1 MIARADADR
10 LRALRSS
17 GTPVVSLYLPVP
29 LDLADHRGLATRAR
43 ELVRAAAAEAS
54 DRGLPAPGERDVESL
69 AALVGA
75 HSHEW
80 LGRTVALFACAGIG
94 LSQTAALPGA
104 PAERA
109 VVARRPYLRPLLA
122 AMQRNPAYRVAVIDA
137 RHAWVLAISDDR
149 IETVAERTGEGV
161 PSTGFAGWYG
171 LESYRVQQRIMQ
183 LARQHFRQTFAI
195 LDRPAGVGRL
205 PLVIGGQEAE
215 VSQFL
220 AAAPRGVSDAVAGTF
235 RVDLQTVTPGRIREL
250 AGPVIARWTRQ
261 AEAAVIADVL
271 GQAPNRAVTT
281 GLDGCLAAIRSGA
294 VGQLIVADEEFVPG
308 FGCGQ
313 CGALST
319 RQDRC
324 DCPDP
329 AEPCQ
334 AVPDLLDEMA
344 CRALDGGAE
353 VTAVRRAPFA
363 VAARLRFPVTTG
375 AAGSSG

>member
-1 MIARADADR
+1 MIARAEADR

-54 DRGLPAPGERDVESL
+54 DRGLPAPDEQDVESL
-69 AALVGA
+69 AALVGT

-94 LSQTAALPGA
+94 LSQTAALPG
-104 PAERA
+104 PAAGRA

-122 AMQRNPAYRVAVIDA
+122 AMQRSPAYRVAVIDA
-137 RHAWVLAISDDR
+137 RHAWVLAISDGR
-149 IETVAERTGEGV
+149 IETLAERIGEGV

-171 LESYRVQQRIMQ
+171 LESYRVQQRVMQ

-195 LDRPAGVGRL
+195 LDRPGTERL

-250 AGPVIARWTRQ
+250 AGPVIEQWTRQ
-261 AEAAVIADVL
+261 AEAAVVADVL
-271 GQAPNRAVTT
+271 GQPPNRAVTT

-294 VGQLIVADEEFVPG
+294 VGQLIVADEKFVPG
-308 FGCGQ
+308 FGCGH

-334 AVPDLLDEMA
+334 PVPDLLDEMA

-353 VTAVRRAPFA
+353 VTAVRGAPFE
-363 VAARLRFPVTTG
+363 VAARLRFPVT
-375 AAGSSG
+375 AGSAG